1 MEVIMKK
8 IMVILTALTVGA
20 HSLQADQD
28 IELIKQVGKSAV
40 SLGKEFST
48 ILGEFGQALLEAKP
62 INHAVD
68 TVVAPVVEVP
78 VQISTET
85 VTEAVKELKEVA
97 IPAAQEFQKEVTPAL
112 TRLGH
117 ALSDLT
123 AAVVKKVGNATLSAG
138 KYVGNKVADAGMYA
152 GTKVANGTT
161 YVADKAF
168 TAMCN
173 GTQYVGSCIQE
184 HPKRTLAVAG
194 VLTLLAYAKHQ
205 AIQEKNKALAELATA
220 PHDINNRWSR
230 EDRERRIQDIQ
241 NRYEAVLERKLV
253 NTIQATGILLA
264 GAAVATYNAG
274 ANLITGND
282 NE

>member
-1 MEVIMKK
+1 MKK

-20 HSLQADQD
+20 HSLQADQNT
-28 IELIKQVGKSAV
+28 EWIKQVGKSAV
-40 SLGKEFST
+40 SLGKGFAT
-48 ILGEFGQALLEAKP
+48 ILGEFWQGVLDAKP

-68 TVVAPVVEVP
+68 TVIAPVVEVP

-85 VTEAVKELKEVA
+85 VTEAVKEAAQELKEVA

-168 TAMCN
+168 TATCN

-184 HPKRTLAVAG
+184 HPKRTLAAAG
-194 VLTLLAYAKHQ
+194 VLTLLAYAKYQ

-230 EDRERRIQDIQ
+230 EDRDRRIQDIQ

-274 ANLITGND
+274 VNLITGND